1 MKDMKSSMVVGVII
15 MLIGLITAEII
26 PAQLLLLFNASEQ
39 MLGIGV
45 PALRI
50 LSVSYVFAGISIV
63 GSGVFQGLGKGKYS
77 LVLSVVRQLVVLI
90 PMAYLLSLTGNL
102 TAVWFSFPIAEIAA
116 FVMALFLLRR
126 VMKNLDGMIKE
137 RK

>member
-1 MKDMKSSMVVGVII
+1 M
-15 MLIGLITAEII
+15 
-26 PAQLLLLFNASEQ
+26 
-39 MLGIGV
+39 
-45 PALRI
+45 
-50 LSVSYVFAGISIV
+50 

-77 LVLSVVRQLVVLI
+77 LGLSVVRQLVVLI

-116 FVMALFLLRR
+116 FVMALFFLRR

>member
-1 MKDMKSSMVVGVII
+1 
-15 MLIGLITAEII
+15 
-26 PAQLLLLFNASEQ
+26 

-116 FVMALFLLRR
+116 FVMALFFLRR